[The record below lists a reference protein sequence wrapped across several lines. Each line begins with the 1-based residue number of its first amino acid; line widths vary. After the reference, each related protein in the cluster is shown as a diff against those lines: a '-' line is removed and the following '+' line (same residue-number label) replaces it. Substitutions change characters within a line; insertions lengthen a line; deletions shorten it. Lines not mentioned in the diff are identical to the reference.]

1 MSFPWVH
8 VYLSGPCMLFF
19 FNYIKLLSLSAS
31 SWQFS
36 QFCSLLPFFF
46 SFLIPTLTFSLCQ
59 YHLVFFPPAYITWL
73 FKYLISPIST
83 KLSEYLHVQRSPLFF
98 FKTNCFSCHGSS
110 SSQQFSFH
118 PILLSPLL
126 SSIIMAQCSY
136 TDKDNN
142 IIVIYY
148 SKVKK

>member
-1 MSFPWVH
+1 MSSCIPLWPLH
-8 VYLSGPCMLFF
+8 ALFF
-19 FNYIKLLSLSAS
+19 LTTLSYFLCLPLLDSFLS
-31 SWQFS
+31 FVP
-36 QFCSLLPFFF
+36 FFLFFF

-136 TDKDNN
+136 
-142 IIVIYY
+142 IEP
-148 SKVKK
+148 